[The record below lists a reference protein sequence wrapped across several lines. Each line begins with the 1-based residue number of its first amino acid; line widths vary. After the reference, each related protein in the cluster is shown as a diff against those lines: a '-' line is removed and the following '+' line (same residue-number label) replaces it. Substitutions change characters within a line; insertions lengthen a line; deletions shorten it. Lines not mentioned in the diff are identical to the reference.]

1 MSEISATVQYLRSPQ
16 AIRDR
21 CGQLFDLAC
30 QDKLQHFRCHLDRLD
45 AVADFVLDVM
55 QTQYPD
61 GNVPFHSRWRHFEVG
76 EIDTVPG
83 AQFDRI
89 AFLQTGDAIEQARAM
104 FDLVIPSV
112 LLDAGAGT
120 AWKFVEPDTQ
130 QVFGRS
136 EGLAIASYHLFT
148 AGKLSSDPAWPLRTD
163 AQALQNLSEE
173 TIATAFQVSQDN
185 PIVGLSGRVEL
196 LQRLGAA
203 MIDRPQIFGDSDNPR
218 LGAMVDYLLQ
228 QAQDKTLPVH
238 IVFAAV
244 LEGFS
249 DIWPSRIRLDGINL
263 GDVWPHSALPK
274 TAVGSQLV
282 PFHKLSQWLTYS
294 LLEPLEAIGLQ
305 ITHLDELTG
314 LPEYRNG
321 GLCLDLGLLE
331 AKHPDIF
338 NLTHSSG
345 SEIIVE
351 WRSLTVILLD
361 RIADR
366 IRQKLSQDKTT
377 LPLAKIL
384 QGGTWTA
391 GRQIAAKLRSNGA
404 PPIAI
409 ESDGTVF

>member
-1 MSEISATVQYLRSPQ
+1 MSDLNATVQYLRSPL

-21 CGQLFDLAC
+21 CGQLFHLAC
-30 QDKLQHFRCHLDRLD
+30 EDKLPHFRCHLDRLD
-45 AVADFVLDVM
+45 AVADFVLEVM
-55 QTQYPD
+55 QTQYPKGD
-61 GNVPFHSRWRHFEVG
+61 IPFHSRWRHFEVG
-76 EIDTVPG
+76 GIERAAV
-83 AQFDRI
+83 
-89 AFLQTGDAIEQARAM
+89 LQTGEAIEQARAM

-120 AWKFVEPDTQ
+120 AWKFMEPKTGQ
-130 QVFGRS
+130 ILGRS
-136 EGLAIASYHLFT
+136 EGLAVASYHLFLD
-148 AGKLSSDPAWPLRTD
+148 GKLSSDPSQPWQTD

-173 TIATAFQVSQDN
+173 TIATAFQVSDRN

-203 MIDRPQIFGDSDNPR
+203 MIDRPQIFGGDNPR
-218 LGAMVDYLLQ
+218 LGAMVDYLLP
-228 QAQDKTLPVH
+228 QAEDGKLPARA
-238 IVFAAV
+238 VFATV
-244 LEGFS
+244 LEGFGE
-249 DIWPSRIRLDGINL
+249 IWPSRIHLNNVNL
-263 GDVWPHSALPK
+263 GDVWPHSSLPN
-274 TAVGSQLV
+274 TSLGSQLV

-294 LLEPLEAIGLQ
+294 LLEPLQAIGLQ
-305 ITHLDELTG
+305 ITNLDELTG

-331 AKHPDIF
+331 AKHPGIF
-338 NLTHSSG
+338 SQTHTSG

-361 RIADR
+361 RIAAS
-366 IRQKLSQDKTT
+366 IRQKLGQTET
-377 LPLAKIL
+377 ILPLVKVL
-384 QGGTWTA
+384 QGGTWQA

>member
-1 MSEISATVQYLRSPQ
+1 MSDLNVTVQYLRSPLS
-16 AIRDR
+16 IRDR

-30 QDKLQHFRCHLDRLD
+30 EDKLPHFRCRLDRLD
-45 AVADFVLDVM
+45 AVAEYVLDVM
-55 QTQYPD
+55 QTQYPQ
-61 GNVPFHSRWRHFEVG
+61 GNIPFHSRWRHFEVG
-76 EIDTVPG
+76 GIDR
-83 AQFDRI
+83 AARFRQE
-89 AFLQTGDAIEQARAM
+89 DAIEQARAM

-120 AWKFVEPDTQ
+120 DWKFAEPETG

-136 EGLAIASYHLFT
+136 EGLAIASYHLFA
-148 AGKLSSDPAWPLRTD
+148 AGKLSSDPAQPWRTD

-173 TIATAFQVSQDN
+173 TIATAFQVSQSN

-203 MIDRPQIFGDSDNPR
+203 MIDRPQLFGSDKPR
-218 LGAMVDYLLQ
+218 LGAMVDYLWQ
-228 QAQDKTLPVH
+228 QAQDGKLPART
-238 IVFAAV
+238 VFTAV
-244 LEGFS
+244 LESFS
-249 DIWPSRIRLDGINL
+249 EIWPSRIRLGNVNL
-263 GDVWPHSALPK
+263 GDVWPHSSLPN
-274 TAVGSQLV
+274 TAPGSQLV

-294 LLEPLEAIGLQ
+294 LLEPLQAIGLQ
-305 ITHLDELTG
+305 ITNLDELTG

-338 NLTHSSG
+338 SQTYPSD
-345 SEIIVE
+345 SEVIVE

-361 RIADR
+361 RIAAR
-366 IRQKLSQDKTT
+366 IRQKLNQDETT
-377 LPLAKIL
+377 LPLVKVL

>member
-1 MSEISATVQYLRSPQ
+1 MPDPMSELNATVQYLRSPS

-21 CGQLFDLAC
+21 CGQVFELAC
-30 QDKLQHFRCHLDRLD
+30 ADKLEHFRVDLDRLD
-45 AVADFVLDVM
+45 VVAAYVLDVM

-76 EIDTVPG
+76 GIDR
-83 AQFDRI
+83 AARLHQE
-89 AFLQTGDAIEQARAM
+89 DAIEQARVM

-120 AWKFVEPDTQ
+120 AWKFVEPDTN

-148 AGKLSSDPAWPLRTD
+148 AGKLSSDPAHRRTD
-163 AQALQNLSEE
+163 AQALLNLSEE

-185 PIVGLSGRVEL
+185 PIVGLSGRVKL

-203 MIDRPQIFGDSDNPR
+203 MLDRPQIFGSDNPR
-218 LGAMVDYLLQ
+218 LGAMVDYLLP
-228 QAQDKTLPVH
+228 QAQANILPARL
-238 IVFAAV
+238 VFAAV
-244 LEGFS
+244 LESLS
-249 DIWPSRIRLDGINL
+249 DIWPSRIRLDGVNL
-263 GDVWPHSALPK
+263 GDVWPHSALPD
-274 TAVGSQLV
+274 TAPGSQLV

-294 LLEPLEAIGLQ
+294 LLEPLQSIGLQ

-321 GLCLDLGLLE
+321 GLCLDLGLLK
-331 AKHPDIF
+331 AKHPDV
-338 NLTHSSG
+338 LDHVHTSG

-366 IRQKLSQDKTT
+366 IRQTLNQTETT
-377 LPLAKIL
+377 LPLVKVL

-404 PPIAI
+404 PSIAI